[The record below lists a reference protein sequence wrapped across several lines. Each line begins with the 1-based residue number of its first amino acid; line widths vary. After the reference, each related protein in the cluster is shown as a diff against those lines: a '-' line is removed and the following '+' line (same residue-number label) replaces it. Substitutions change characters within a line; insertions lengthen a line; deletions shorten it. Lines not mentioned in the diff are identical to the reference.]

1 MSMAALNAVESIR
14 QVNVR
19 SHQPTSTP
27 MSENPDHNL
36 LIQVLDSPPVTP
48 VKADRFENLLA
59 GYNPAPKTLLVDTF
73 RNGFRISYISELSSF
88 ESPEIVSAKL
98 RGCLCKI
105 RPLILLRKFDFL
117 HKLGFRSPYLV
128 NH

>member
-1 MSMAALNAVESIR
+1 MSPFSPFYQEISQRDMLDWTPVSSAGDANMSMAALNAVESIR

-48 VKADRFENLLA
+48 VNADRFENLLA
-59 GYNPAPKTLLVDTF
+59 GYSPAQKNP
-73 RNGFRISYISELSSF
+73 IS
-88 ESPEIVSAKL
+88 
-98 RGCLCKI
+98 
-105 RPLILLRKFDFL
+105 
-117 HKLGFRSPYLV
+117 
-128 NH
+128 